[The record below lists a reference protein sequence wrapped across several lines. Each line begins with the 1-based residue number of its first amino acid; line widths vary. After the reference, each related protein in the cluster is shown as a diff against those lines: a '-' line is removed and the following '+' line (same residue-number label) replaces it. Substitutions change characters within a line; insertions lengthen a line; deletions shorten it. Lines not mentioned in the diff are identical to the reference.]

1 MVRAI
6 TPRATS
12 VFPSPTSSAT
22 RKHDG
27 FIHLVIPQNI
37 STRDV
42 AFTVVAMDG
51 RAVYPEYEQINP
63 TEILISFRDLPSG
76 MYQINY
82 IVNNGV
88 FTAHV
93 VINK

>member
-1 MVRAI
+1 
-6 TPRATS
+6 
-12 VFPSPTSSAT
+12 
-22 RKHDG
+22 
-27 FIHLVIPQNI
+27 
-37 STRDV
+37 
-42 AFTVVAMDG
+42 MDG
-51 RAVYPEYEQINP
+51 RAVDPEYEQINP